1 MTLVRGLS
9 HVAIVTTDLDRL
21 AIFYVDLF
29 DATVVQVD
37 DTPFGRVGIVRLG
50 AGTGLNL
57 FEITDNRHAAGLPTM
72 FDRGHLD
79 HLGLDV
85 ADADAFWTLRDLLI
99 AGGHSTGDV
108 TDFGPVIG
116 LDFTDHDGMVG
127 EVNLVL
133 DPTLADSH
141 PPIPYDTT
149 TTT

>member
-1 MTLVRGLS
+1 VTLVGGIS

-21 AIFYVDLF
+21 ASFYVDLF

-50 AGTGLNL
+50 SGTGLNL
-57 FEITDNRHAAGLPTM
+57 FEITDNDHAAGLPTM

-85 ADADAFWTLRDLLI
+85 ADDAAFWTLRDRLI

-116 LDFTDHDGMVG
+116 LDFTDPDGMVG

-133 DPTLADSH
+133 DATLTGSH
-141 PPIPYDTT
+141 PPIPYDTPST
-149 TTT
+149 T